1 MRPNSVMDVVYPDNQ
16 LTLSSPFMGI
26 SSDTRALGR
35 KRDSQEDMIERTVQK
50 KNIPVAIDNPYA
62 IALMMERIL

>member
-35 KRDSQEDMIERTVQK
+35 KRDPQEDMIERTVQ

>member
-50 KNIPVAIDNPYA
+50 NIPVAIDNPYA